1 MAGEHASSESTRAHA
16 ISRAA
21 VTSFPGLEIHAI
33 TRATARSSITPSE
46 PPTEVGG
53 RDPRTPTTPAPIE
66 RPPHRLPATALK
78 EKSETREL
86 CVEISPL
93 DPPAT
98 TADVEREW
106 AKIVAANPR
115 VYNGPHLSV
124 VSIDFDEAR
133 IHCRR
138 DTFQRLIV
146 QPRVRTGMRLL
157 AVSALVV
164 ARDARGREHVLLGR
178 RGASVRIY
186 PGMWEFG
193 PAGGVTPPHV
203 SVRALSEHDLKR
215 NLAEEMEEEIGVT
228 FPVGEPIA
236 IVRDTI
242 AFSDDIIFRC
252 DAGDLGVARRAM
264 GEPSNWE
271 YSETKWIAVDELGAF
286 ASTQAEQIIL
296 PTRAMI
302 KLLGW
307 S

>member
-1 MAGEHASSESTRAHA
+1 MA
-16 ISRAA
+16 
-21 VTSFPGLEIHAI
+21 P
-33 TRATARSSITPSE
+33 
-46 PPTEVGG
+46 
-53 RDPRTPTTPAPIE
+53 
-66 RPPHRLPATALK
+66 K
-78 EKSETREL
+78 EKNETLGL
-86 CVEISPL
+86 CVDISPL
-93 DPPAT
+93 DPPAVT
-98 TADVEREW
+98 PDVEREW
-106 AKIVAANPR
+106 AKIVTANPR

-164 ARDARGREHVLLGR
+164 ARDACGREHVLLGR

-193 PAGGVTPPHV
+193 PAGGVTPPHA
-203 SVRALSEHDLKR
+203 SVRSLSEADLKR
-215 NLAEEMEEEIGVT
+215 NLAEEMEVEIGVT
-228 FPVGEPIA
+228 FQVGEPIA

-242 AFSDDIIFRC
+242 AFSDDIIYRC
-252 DAGDLGVARRAM
+252 DAGDLDAARHAM

-271 YSETKWIAVDELGAF
+271 YSETKWIAVDDLGAF
-286 ASTQAEQIIL
+286 AAKHAKEIIL
-296 PTRAMI
+296 PTRAMV

-307 S
+307 E